1 MLQAPGQSGAE
12 NKAGCPADDPDDGWP
27 ECLWMAGL
35 SMEGV
40 CSSEDAKSGAFLRD
54 RQPSMGSQLPVQDT
68 VTQR

>member
-27 ECLWMAGL
+27 ECPWMAGL

-40 CSSEDAKSGAFLRD
+40 CSSENAKSGAFLRD
-54 RQPSMGSQLPVQDT
+54 RQSPVWEVSSVQDT
-68 VTQR
+68 VNQR